1 MKIKIINRSDINP
14 TLLVELFNF
23 FGEKNWINSEE
34 IIRFAVYLHRKHRRP
49 VVIKQKPEFN
59 YFKLKN

>member
-34 IIRFAVYLHRKHRRP
+34 IIRFAVYLHRKHRRS